1 MSVAPPPMN
10 RNGTTNE
17 TPPEPRPQD
26 NAWSLNIA
34 RVAGIPIRLH
44 FTFLLFLVW
53 IGLVSRGTNGW
64 GSAALILSVFVCV
77 VLHELGHSLVA
88 LRYGIPV
95 ADITLYPIGG
105 VARIEKRP
113 SARQELGIAL
123 AGPMVNVVIA
133 ALLYVGLTA
142 TGGGASFA
150 GSLRFGGVSTVR
162 EFLQT
167 LLSINLGLALF
178 NMVPAFPMDGG
189 RVLRAALALNMPAP
203 RATAIAAG
211 VGQLAAIA
219 AGLAAILSNPPQW
232 WMMFIA
238 FFVYLGAGQEAF
250 AYRQA
255 SLVEGV
261 PVRKAMIT
269 DFQTLTGGTTLKEA
283 ADALLSTS
291 QEDFPVVLG
300 DDVQGVL
307 TRDALLRGLAE
318 TGPSGYVAG
327 AMLRDFAVVS
337 PDDELSDSLP
347 RLAGM
352 PGPLVVL
359 DADRRL
365 LGIVTGSNVAEFFAV
380 RQIVAARD
388 GVEERP

>member
-1 MSVAPPPMN
+1 MSVAPPPAN
-10 RNGTTNE
+10 RDGMTNE

-53 IGLVSRGTNGW
+53 IGLVSRGTNSW

-123 AGPMVNVVIA
+123 AGPAVNIVIA
-133 ALLYVGLTA
+133 LLLYLGLTA

-150 GSLRFGGVSTVR
+150 GSLRFGGVSNAR

-167 LLSINLGLALF
+167 LLSINLGLAFF

-189 RVLRAALALNMPAP
+189 RVLRAVLALNMPAP

-211 VGQLAAIA
+211 IGQLIAIA
-219 AGLAAILSNPPQW
+219 IGLYAILSGQW
-232 WMMFIA
+232 QLMFIA
-238 FFVYLGAGQEAF
+238 FFVYVGAGQEAF

-261 PVRKAMIT
+261 PVKKAMIT
-269 DFQTLTGGTTLKEA
+269 DFQTLTPGTTLKEA

-307 TRDALLRGLAE
+307 TRDGLLRGLSE